1 MFSLS
6 MEDEVD
12 DRTRATEFLMK
23 TYPSLDKPTVVTV
36 LPNPPILQARLFEVM
51 PYPRYPTYFRRQ
63 WW

>member
-12 DRTRATEFLMK
+12 DRTRATGFLMQ
-23 TYPSLDKPTVVTV
+23 TYSSLDKQMVVTV
-36 LPNPPILQARLFEVM
+36 LPNPLILRTRLFKVM
-51 PYPRYPTYFRRQ
+51 PYPRYPTYFRRR